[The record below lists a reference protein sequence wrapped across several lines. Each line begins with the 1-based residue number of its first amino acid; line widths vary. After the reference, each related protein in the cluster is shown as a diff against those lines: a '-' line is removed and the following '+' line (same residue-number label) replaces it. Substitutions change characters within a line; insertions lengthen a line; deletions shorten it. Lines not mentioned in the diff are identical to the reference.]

1 MSSWGSYPSIFAMG
15 HRAINELLK
24 VEVNIEEKVDGSQ
37 FSFGLVEANKDSNGH
52 VVDAVDG
59 YYLFEGRE
67 SVPMSLKVR
76 SKGAVIHIEAPP
88 KMFAGVCATVMDLF
102 KQGLLHLGWTYR
114 GEALAKPK
122 HNALAYDRTPHK
134 GIILYDV
141 NTGNQEYLSY
151 EDKRREAERLGLEVV
166 PLLFTG
172 RVETIERFRS
182 FLDTVSVLGGQK
194 IEGVVVKPRAYDL
207 YGTDKKV
214 LFGKFV
220 SEAFKEVH
228 RKAWG
233 DGGEHAKVGKKDVVD
248 RIITT
253 LATPARYQKALI
265 HLKEQDKITG
275 TLRDIGTI
283 IKEVPGDVLKEEQG
297 WIMETLFNALWPEIS
312 RGIIRGVPTWYKEL
326 LLAQSFENEAQDG
339 E

>member
-1 MSSWGSYPSIFAMG
+1 VSSWSSYPSIFALG
-15 HRAINELLK
+15 HRAIADLLK
-24 VEVNIEEKVDGSQ
+24 VEVNCEEKIDGSQ

-59 YYLFEGRE
+59 YYLFDGRE

-122 HNALAYDRTPHK
+122 HNALSYDRTPK
-134 GIILYDV
+134 GGIILYDV

-151 EDKRREAERLGLEVV
+151 EDKAAEAERLGLECV
-166 PLLFTG
+166 PRLFRGT
-172 RVETIERFRS
+172 VANIDAFRA
-182 FLDTVSVLGGQK
+182 FLDTTSILGGQK
-194 IEGVVVKPRAYDL
+194 IEGVVVKPTAYNL

-233 DGGEHAKVGKKDVVD
+233 DGGEQHKSGKKELVEK
-248 RIITT
+248 IILT
-253 LATPARYQKALI
+253 LSTPARYQKALI

-312 RGIIRGVPTWYKEL
+312 RGIIRGVPQWYKDL
-326 LLAQSFENEAQDG
+326 LLTQSFEDEAPNG
-339 E
+339 